1 MLVELQEDSL
11 NSLITENEKVV
22 VQFGASWCG
31 ACKLTK
37 PKLNRIAQE
46 EANQDVKFFYVD
58 AEKFTESRSITTI
71 QNLPTFVGIVNGEI
85 VAKET
90 GSKIDNINALVNEVA
105 NH

>member
-1 MLVELQEDSL
+1 MLTELQEDNL
-11 NSLITENEKVV
+11 TSLISENERVV

-31 ACKLTK
+31 ACKLMK
-37 PKLNRIAQE
+37 PKLRRLAEE
-46 EANQDVKFFYVD
+46 EANQGVKFFYVD
-58 AEKFTESRSITTI
+58 AEQMTQSRSITTI

-90 GSKIDNINALVNEVA
+90 GSKIDNIKALVDAVA